1 MSQQTQMHVKDKIKP
16 LIKRIPKAGLTDP
29 GKASKLFDFF
39 KVLSA
44 FICYLSHSVKVMHT
58 FTCKHAYF
66 YMYTHI
72 HTPVCTHIW
81 ALTHTCTRT
90 YSHSLSHM
98 CRHAHTHICSPSLTH
113 AYTSLKLFSLLKK
126 KSALRHQKTVFPQS
140 QKYSKML
147 SYLLSQWPG
156 R

>member
-1 MSQQTQMHVKDKIKP
+1 MHVKGKIKP

-29 GKASKLFDFF
+29 GKASQLFDFF

-44 FICYLSHSVKVMHT
+44 FICYLSHSLKVMHT

-81 ALTHTCTRT
+81 ALTRTRTRT
-90 YSHSLSHM
+90 YSHSLSRM
-98 CRHAHTHICSPSLTH
+98 CRHARTHTCSPSLTR
-113 AYTSLKLFSLLKK
+113 AYASLKRFSLKEKNLLLGIKK
-126 KSALRHQKTVFPQS
+126 QYFLSHRNTPKCPICYLSGLEGS
-140 QKYSKML
+140 QL
-147 SYLLSQWPG
+147 N
-156 R
+156 